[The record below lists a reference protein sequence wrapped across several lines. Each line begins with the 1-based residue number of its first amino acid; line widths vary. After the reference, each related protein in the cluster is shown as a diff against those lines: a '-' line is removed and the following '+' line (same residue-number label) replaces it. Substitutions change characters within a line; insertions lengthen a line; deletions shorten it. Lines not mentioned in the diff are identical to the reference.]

1 MLHTPAGCPS
11 KPEVPPPAEPR
22 ILLSA
27 YQCGPGMGSV
37 SQIGWQWYSRLASRL
52 PVTLFTHVRNRPAI
66 EAAGGSIGTST
77 ICYIDTEWFA
87 GPLYKL
93 ASRLFRG
100 SEHGTFM
107 VSSLDYFVF
116 DRSLVRTARRAMQNG
131 EDWDVV
137 HAVTP
142 VSPLAASRLHR
153 LGRPVIV
160 GPWNGHLG
168 NPEGFDEILK
178 RDAAWLYPLRVAGRW
193 VDAAMGC
200 SRNAAAILTAT
211 RATREGIA
219 PRYQPQCRPMLENGV
234 DLETFSPSPWGD
246 HPGVAGA
253 PLRLVF
259 VGRLLP
265 VKGVDMLIE
274 AIAQL
279 KHTGRQVELS
289 VVGAGPAGHEWKAL
303 VARLGMEHE
312 VSFMGNLGP
321 EAVAREIAHSHALC
335 LPSIRES
342 GGGVLLEAMA
352 CARPVIAFN
361 FGGPA
366 EIVSDEVGRLIS
378 ARNRPELVRTLHE
391 TLQDLF
397 DHPEQWQ
404 ARGAAGRH
412 RVETCFGWD
421 AKMNT
426 AIEIYRELAQITDK
440 PTRHQGKTAGPERR
454 LTGVQCS

>member
-1 MLHTPAGCPS
+1 MTDVQVITAPPSQPMSHPMPDTPA
-11 KPEVPPPAEPR
+11 AEPR

-37 SQIGWQWYSRLASRL
+37 SNIGWQWYSRLAQRL

-66 EAAGGSIGTST
+66 EAAGGAIGTSR
-77 ICYIDTEWFA
+77 IHYIDTEWFA

-116 DRSLVRTARRAMQNG
+116 DRSLIRTARQAMKSG

-142 VSPLAASRLHR
+142 VSPLAATGLHR

-168 NPEGFDEILK
+168 NPEGFDDILR
-178 RDAAWLYPLRVAGRW
+178 RDAAWLYPLRKVGRLI
-193 VDAAMGC
+193 DAAIGC
-200 SRNAAAILTAT
+200 SRNAAIILTAT

-219 PRYQPQCRPMLENGV
+219 PRYQSKCRALLENGV
-234 DLETFSPSPWGD
+234 DLDTFAISPWPAPPSEAE
-246 HPGVAGA
+246 HAPS

-265 VKGVDMLIE
+265 VKGVDMLLE
-274 AIAQL
+274 AIARITTASRKITL
-279 KHTGRQVELS
+279 TI
-289 VVGAGPAGHEWKAL
+289 VGEGPARAEWQAQ
-303 VARLGMEHE
+303 VTRLGLEGAVH
-312 VSFMGNLGP
+312 FMGNRP
-321 EAVAREIAHSHALC
+321 PDEVATEIAKSHALC

-342 GGGVLLEAMA
+342 GGAVLLEAMA

-366 EIVSDEVGRLIS
+366 EIVDDEVGRLIS
-378 ARNRPELVRTLHE
+378 ARNRSELIHA
-391 TLQDLF
+391 LQDTLLDLF
-397 DHPEQWQ
+397 NQPQ
-404 ARGAAGRH
+404 AWKQRGLTGRD
-412 RVETCFGWD
+412 RVKTRFSWD
-421 AKMNT
+421 AKIDT
-426 AIEIYRELAQITDK
+426 AIGLYRAFQ
-440 PTRHQGKTAGPERR
+440 KTSRAAK
-454 LTGVQCS
+454 

>member
-1 MLHTPAGCPS
+1 MSDTLAGCHR
-11 KPEVPPPAEPR
+11 AAADITTAPR
-22 ILLSA
+22 LLLSA

-37 SQIGWQWYSRLASRL
+37 SQIGWQWYSRLARRL

-66 EAAGGSIGTST
+66 EAAGGSIGSST

-116 DRSLVRTARRAMQNG
+116 DRSVVRTASQAMQNG

-142 VSPLAASRLHR
+142 VSPLAATGLHR
-153 LGRPVIV
+153 LGRPVIL

-168 NPEGFDEILK
+168 KPAGFDEILK
-178 RDAAWLYPLRVAGRW
+178 RDAAWLYPLRAAGRV
-193 VDAAMGC
+193 VDAVVGC

-219 PRYQPQCRPMLENGV
+219 KRYQPRCRPMLENGV
-234 DLETFSPSPWGD
+234 DLKTFAAIPWTD
-246 HPGVAGA
+246 HPGVAGT

-274 AIAQL
+274 AVAGL
-279 KHTGRQVELS
+279 KQTGREIALS
-289 VVGAGPAGHEWKAL
+289 IVGAGPAGEEWQAL
-303 VARLGMEHE
+303 VARLGLARE

-321 EAVAREIAHSHALC
+321 DAVAREITHSHALC

-366 EIVSDEVGRLIS
+366 EIVSDEVGHLIS
-378 ARNRPELVRTLHE
+378 ARNRSELVRALQA

-404 ARGAAGRH
+404 ARGIAGRH

-421 AKMNT
+421 AKMNA
-426 AIEIYRELAQITDK
+426 AIAIYRELTAASDK
-440 PTRHQGKTAGPERR
+440 PSRHGGETANPERR
-454 LTGVQCS
+454 PTGVQCS